1 MSSTVVDGPVDPADL
16 TSALLTAESE
26 RSPAPEPREVVELPD
41 EALPGVGGEG
51 LGLRAS
57 MAAGGAGLLV
67 VLSLLN
73 LLDYAGSAALSVLG
87 PDVQRSLGLSDTGL
101 GVIASLAGLTF
112 VLGAI
117 PLGVLGDR
125 VRRTRLTAACAAV
138 AAVATAATGS
148 AQAVWQLAAARLVTG
163 AGQASILPVN
173 NSLLADGYPVR
184 GRSSVFAV
192 HNLMPPLGY
201 VAGPLLAG
209 GVATLAGGPEGW
221 RTAFLVLGLLSLA
234 TAGAALLLREPPRG
248 RGDLAAVVGEDE
260 ADRLQAERATDPP
273 VALGPGVQRLLA
285 IRTLYFLLVGVG
297 VLGFSLVS
305 VPTYFGLLL
314 EREYGLDA
322 LQRGYAVALTEA
334 ISLAGV
340 VYGGVLGARLFRQ
353 SPPRAVLLV
362 AAGSA
367 LFAVALP
374 LALYAPGGLPVL
386 LVGIGIAKLLQSIGT
401 VPIYVFVA
409 AVVPVRLRTLGY
421 ALLGIYILLLGGLLG
436 NVITGLVSDERGPR
450 FALVV
455 VSVPASVAAALL
467 TAYGARFVRADLS
480 RTVEEVREEQ
490 AERERV
496 RSGGEVP
503 VLQVRNLDAGYGSV
517 QVLFGVDLDVR
528 EGEVLALLGTNG
540 AGKST
545 LLRAI
550 SGLLTP
556 TRGVIRLDGRQVTF
570 TDAPTRVG
578 LGVVQ
583 VPGGK
588 AVFPSLTVAEN
599 LLAGAHRYG
608 WDRDRIAERVDDV
621 VTLLPRL
628 GERFDQRAGSLSGGE
643 QQMLAIGK
651 ALLLEPRLLLID
663 ELSLGLAPVVV
674 QDLLEVVEVLK
685 ARGVTMVLV
694 EQSLNVALSV
704 ADRAV
709 FMEKG
714 RVRFTGPA
722 TELLARP
729 DLARAVFLGGT
740 S

>member
-1 MSSTVVDGPVDPADL
+1 MSSTVVDDSVDPADL
-16 TSALLTAESE
+16 TSALLAAEAE
-26 RSPAPEPREVVELPD
+26 RAPDPEPREVVELPD

-57 MAAGGAGLLV
+57 LAAGGAGLLV

-101 GVIASLAGLTF
+101 GVLASLAGLTF

-148 AQAVWQLAAARLVTG
+148 VQAVWQLAAARLVTG

-209 GVATLAGGPEGW
+209 GVAALAGGPEGW
-221 RTAFLVLGLLSLA
+221 RTAFLVLGLLSLV

-260 ADRLQAERATDPP
+260 ADRLQAERLGDPP

-322 LQRGYAVALTEA
+322 LERGYAVALTEA

-608 WDRDRIAERVDDV
+608 WDRDRIAARVDDV

-722 TELLARP
+722 AELLERP